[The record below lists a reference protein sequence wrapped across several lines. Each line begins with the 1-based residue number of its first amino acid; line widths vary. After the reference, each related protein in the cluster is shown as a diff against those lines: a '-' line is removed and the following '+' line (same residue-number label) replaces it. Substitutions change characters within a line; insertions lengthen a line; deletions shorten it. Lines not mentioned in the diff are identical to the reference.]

1 VRVGKRADG
10 DAHGI
15 VVTLFAVEDGGPA
28 DRAEPESELGAPI
41 SDSDVFGGSSE
52 DFERS
57 GEARQRCEDAAGSLL
72 TGEAVAN
79 ADSARFA
86 FDFNAQL
93 SAGT

>member
-1 VRVGKRADG
+1 VRVGKRTDG
-10 DAHGI
+10 DAHRII
-15 VVTLFAVEDGGPA
+15 VPFFAVEDRGPA
-28 DRAEPESELGAPI
+28 DRAEPESELGALIP
-41 SDSDVFGGSSE
+41 DPNVFGGAAE